1 MPSIDKDRPGMLSDI
16 CKFIFFMISIYAVDS
31 INVFI
36 IIIIVKLF
44 IYLFASFKFS
54 LQTWICMASKKFY
67 VAF

>member
-16 CKFIFFMISIYAVDS
+16 CNFIFFMISIYAVDS

-44 IYLFASFKFS
+44 IYLRPLNSVCKLGFVW
-54 LQTWICMASKKFY
+54 QVKKFM
-67 VAF
+67 